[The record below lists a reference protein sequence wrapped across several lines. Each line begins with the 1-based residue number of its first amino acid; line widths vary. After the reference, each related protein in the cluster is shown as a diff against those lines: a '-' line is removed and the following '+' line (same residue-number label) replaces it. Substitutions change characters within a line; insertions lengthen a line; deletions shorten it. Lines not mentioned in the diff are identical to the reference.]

1 MPAQKLT
8 QLPNTEKF
16 LLCQMYAI
24 KTKVEDDNVD
34 AKVDANSND
43 EKLKV

>member
-16 LLCQMYAI
+16 LPGQ
-24 KTKVEDDNVD
+24 TEDEDDNVD